1 MRVACRLLLV
11 LCAPLLAAASHGVL
25 NCGMVTCP
33 QQSSMIVERF
43 GKYHRMLT
51 PGLHFTWPWPL
62 ESLRRHEL
70 RERPYEV
77 QRAPAITKDNVD
89 LVLDAVVYLRVVDPY
104 RANYAVDDPVT
115 AMLILA
121 QTTVRSR
128 IGEMTLDQTFK
139 NREELNAHVVS
150 VLAQAGS
157 EWGVVCTRYEV
168 KDIDPPQ
175 SIMNA
180 MKAEAEAER
189 KKRAVIL
196 ESEGVRQA
204 AINRAEGEKAAA
216 VLASE
221 AQAAAAV
228 NIAQGD
234 AGAVREAAAAEAE
247 QMLAMAKAKAAA
259 TEAVA
264 EALKRE
270 GGDDAARFAL
280 ASEYVK
286 AFAQLGGRSSTLVV
300 PQDAASVGSVV
311 TAALAAV
318 DAIPRSP
325 AK

>member
-1 MRVACRLLLV
+1 MWWRLTLL
-11 LCAPLLAAASHGVL
+11 PLVVSASRGVI
-25 NCGMVTCP
+25 NIGVVTCP
-33 QQSSMIVERF
+33 QQSTIIVERF
-43 GKYHRMLT
+43 GRYHRQLS
-51 PGLHFTWPWPL
+51 PGLHLACPWPI
-62 ESLRRHEL
+62 ESMRQLEL

-89 LVLDAVVYLRVVDPY
+89 LVLDAVVYLRIVDPY
-104 RANYAVDDPVT
+104 KANYAVDDPVT

-139 NREELNAHVVS
+139 NREELNDHVLRS
-150 VLAQAGS
+150 LAEAGR
-157 EWGVVCTRYEV
+157 EWGVICTRYEV

-221 AQAAAAV
+221 AQATTAV
-228 NIAQGD
+228 NVAQGD
-234 AGAVREAAAAEAE
+234 AGAVREAATAEAE
-247 QMLAMAKAKAAA
+247 RLLAHSRAKAEA
-259 TEAVA
+259 TEMVA
-264 EALKRE
+264 RALQMP
-270 GGDDAARFAL
+270 GGEDAARYAL
-280 ASEYVK
+280 ASEYVA
-286 AFAQLGGRSSTLVV
+286 AFGSLGSRSNTLVV
-300 PQDAASVGSVV
+300 PQDAASVSSVLA
-311 TAALAAV
+311 TALKAA
-318 DAIPRSP
+318 DAIPRGS
-325 AK
+325 A